1 MGSTSKIGFTG
12 SINSEGN
19 KAPGRVY
26 GFCGP
31 HTLRGK
37 CQRPMPSTG
46 RSPSNRLHSNA
57 SIEPEQGCFAYS
69 KCTPWKRQKP
79 KLREHPQYPQTHIDI
94 QDLISGTLS
103 QKGLPRSAGDLVRSF
118 VGEHCPSA
126 LVLPRAIDCPVP
138 IDDGAARATSQGCGD
153 KRTSFSGKLR
163 CA

>member
-1 MGSTSKIGFTG
+1 MVSVGLIRSGVNVKDQCQALEGVPQTGFTQTLLSSLGKDVLLIQSVLLG
-12 SINSEGN
+12 SDRSPNSE
-19 KAPGRVY
+19 
-26 GFCGP
+26 
-31 HTLRGK
+31 
-37 CQRPMPSTG
+37 ST
-46 RSPSNRLHSNA
+46 P
-57 SIEPEQGCFAYS
+57 I
-69 KCTPWKRQKP
+69 
-79 KLREHPQYPQTHIDI
+79 PQTHIDI
-94 QDLISGTLS
+94 QDLVSGTLS